1 MGVVHEMKKFQRVR
15 NQRKGV
21 EESQQIDSSHS
32 QQIYSVTKSKQ
43 TITPFSG
50 MGSDDHNI
58 LDTSLEV
65 NEVPIRQSSHDEV
78 HLQIEHSNR
87 QHRQRRKKKRRKKK
101 VVEKKVASPKIIFN
115 DTPSDKYRMYGDEN
129 VHYNYADQYK

>member
-1 MGVVHEMKKFQRVR
+1 MKKFQRVR
-15 NQRKGV
+15 NQRKGT

-50 MGSDDHNI
+50 MHSDDHNI
-58 LDTSLEV
+58 LDTSLEEM
-65 NEVPIRQSSHDEV
+65 NEVPIRQSSHEEV

-87 QHRQRRKKKRRKKK
+87 QHVHRQRRRKKKRKKK
-101 VVEKKVASPKIIFN
+101 VRVDVVEKKVASPKIIFN
-115 DTPSDKYRMYGDEN
+115 DTPS
-129 VHYNYADQYK
+129 